1 MTLFTSKA
9 AIWRICLDDSFNPQP
24 LLRVALLTERFFFTA
39 AALAVT
45 VLIQTTSAHSDP
57 DNLSLRRAMV
67 REQIEARGIRDPK
80 VLEAMRT
87 VPRHRFIPDNYA
99 DEAYDDHPVPIGL
112 GQTISQPYIVA
123 LMTELLQLESSDKVF
138 ELGTGS
144 GYQAAVASR
153 IAGQVY
159 TVEIYDQLAK
169 KAAGRLRDLDYKNI
183 HVRSGDG
190 YFGWEEN
197 EPFDAIIVTAAADHI
212 PPPLLDQLK
221 KGGRLVIPLGNPFFV
236 QQLVLVT
243 KDEKGNTVEKP
254 VIPVRFVPLLG
265 H

>member
-1 MTLFTSKA
+1 LFTSKA
-9 AIWRICLDDSFNPQP
+9 VNRRTKSDLWSVPQALSKKILTTCL
-24 LLRVALLTERFFFTA
+24 LLQVVFTLTMA
-39 AALAVT
+39 
-45 VLIQTTSAHSDP
+45 VLISTARVHGAEDYSAQ
-57 DNLSLRRAMV
+57 RKAMV
-67 REQIEARGIRDPK
+67 RNQIMARDIRDQR
-80 VLEAMRT
+80 VLEAMGE
-87 VPRHRFIPDNYA
+87 VPRHLFVPEA
-99 DEAYDDHPVPIGL
+99 HVSEAYDDHPVPIGL

-123 LMTELLQLESSDKVF
+123 LMTKLLEIESSHKVF

-153 IAGQVY
+153 IAAEVH

-169 KAAGRLRDLDYKNI
+169 AAADRLSKLGYDNI
-183 HVRSGDG
+183 HVVSGDG
-190 YFGWEEN
+190 YFGLKEN
-197 EPFDAIIVTAAADHI
+197 APFDAIVVTAAADHI

-221 KGGRLVIPLGNPFFV
+221 PGGRLVIPLGSPFYV

-243 KDEKGNTVEKP
+243 KDSEGRINETP

>member
-1 MTLFTSKA
+1 
-9 AIWRICLDDSFNPQP
+9 
-24 LLRVALLTERFFFTA
+24 LLTERFFVTA
-39 AALAVT
+39 VSLAVAAL
-45 VLIQTTSAHSDP
+45 IQATSAYCDP
-57 DNLSLRRAMV
+57 DYPSLRRSMV
-67 REQIEARGIRDPK
+67 RNQIEARGIRDPK
-80 VLEAMRT
+80 VLEAMGE
-87 VPRHRFIPDNYA
+87 VPRHHFIPDTYA
-99 DEAYDDHPVPIGL
+99 GEAYDDHPVPIGL

-123 LMTELLQLESSDKVF
+123 LMTELLQLESTDKVF

-153 IAGQVY
+153 IADQVY
-159 TVEIYDQLAK
+159 TVEIYDQLARE
-169 KAAGRLRDLDYKNI
+169 AAGRLRDLGYDNI
-183 HVRSGDG
+183 RVRSGDG

-197 EPFDAIIVTAAADHI
+197 GPFDAIIVTAAADHI

-221 KGGRLVIPLGNPFFV
+221 EGGRLAIPLGNPFFV

-243 KDEKGNTVEKP
+243 KDKKGRIVEKP

>member
-1 MTLFTSKA
+1 
-9 AIWRICLDDSFNPQP
+9 
-24 LLRVALLTERFFFTA
+24 LLTERYFLAVISLA
-39 AALAVT
+39 AA
-45 VLIQTTSAHSDP
+45 VLIQASSGYCGADYLSMRRSMVSD
-57 DNLSLRRAMV
+57 
-67 REQIEARGIRDPK
+67 QIEARGVRDPN

-87 VPRHRFIPDNYA
+87 VPRHHFVPDNYTS
-99 DEAYDDHPVPIGL
+99 EAYDDHPVPIGL

-123 LMTELLQLESSDKVF
+123 LMTELLQLEDTDTVF

-153 IAGQVY
+153 IAQQVY

-169 KAAGRLRDLDYKNI
+169 AAAERLRNLGYDNI
-183 HVRSGDG
+183 LARSGDG
-190 YFGWEEN
+190 YFGWKEKG
-197 EPFDAIIVTAAADHI
+197 PFDAIIVTAAADHI
-212 PPPLLDQLK
+212 PPPLLNQLK
-221 KGGRLVIPLGNPFFV
+221 NGGRLVIPLGNPFFV

-243 KDEKGNTVEKP
+243 KDTKGHIIEKP